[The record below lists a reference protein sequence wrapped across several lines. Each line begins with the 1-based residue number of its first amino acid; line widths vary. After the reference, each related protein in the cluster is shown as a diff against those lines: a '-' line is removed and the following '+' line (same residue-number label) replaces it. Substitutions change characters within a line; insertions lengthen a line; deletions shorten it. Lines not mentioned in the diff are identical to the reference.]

1 MKQIRGDDMMRPSC
15 ASGLGHG
22 AALATILSSA
32 GGKMRRILQSLVIL
46 SLALAGTASVAS
58 PQDWAKEKL
67 AKSPRH
73 GEWVTVKHDGRSVET
88 FVVYPESK
96 DKRPVVLVI
105 HEIFGM
111 SDWVQDLADQVAE
124 AGYIAVAPDLLSG
137 MGPNGGRSS
146 SFPDG
151 KTTEAVGKLN
161 PDQVTADLNA
171 AADYGKKLPASNGKL
186 FVVGFCWGGGQSW
199 RFATNR
205 PDLSAAFVFY
215 GPPPDK
221 DAMARIK
228 APVYGF
234 FAGNDARIGA
244 MIPDATTNMKA
255 AGKTFEPVTYDGAG
269 HGFMRAGE
277 APDANDAN
285 KKARSESWDRWK
297 TLMGKS

>member
-1 MKQIRGDDMMRPSC
+1 MKRIFF
-15 ASGLGHG
+15 GLF
-22 AALATILSSA
+22 
-32 GGKMRRILQSLVIL
+32 V
-46 SLALAGTASVAS
+46 LALAGVVQVAS
-58 PQDWAKEKL
+58 AQDWAREKL

-73 GEWVTVKHDGRSVET
+73 QEWVTVKHDGRSVET

-96 DKRPVVLVI
+96 DKRPVVLII

-111 SDWVQDLADQVAE
+111 TDWVEDLADQVAA

-146 SFPDG
+146 SFPEG
-151 KTTEAVGKLN
+151 KATEAVSHLN

-171 AADYGKKLPASNGKL
+171 AADYANKIPASNGKL
-186 FVVGFCWGGGQSW
+186 FVVGFCWGGSQSF

-205 PDLSAAFVFY
+205 NDLSAAFVFY
-215 GPPPDK
+215 GAPPDK
-221 DAMARIK
+221 DAMARIN

-234 FAGNDARIGA
+234 FAGNDSRIGA
-244 MIPDATTNMKA
+244 MLPDAIANMKA

-277 APDANDAN
+277 APDATDGN
-285 KKARSESWDRWK
+285 KKARTEAWERWK
-297 TLMGKS
+297 STLAKGD